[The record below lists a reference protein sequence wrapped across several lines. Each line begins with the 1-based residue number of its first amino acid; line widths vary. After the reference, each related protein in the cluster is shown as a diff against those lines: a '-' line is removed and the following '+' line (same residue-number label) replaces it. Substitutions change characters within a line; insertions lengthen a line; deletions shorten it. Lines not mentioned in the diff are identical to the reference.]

1 MSDPFRLVDVELD
14 AESLQAAS
22 ADVEQERRV
31 AIFDLL
37 EANSFRPV
45 GSHGGPY
52 VLRDGKLAVTSY
64 HDADTPLVHAGI
76 APLLV
81 ADVWEHAY
89 YLDHQNA
96 RAAYVDVFLDRL
108 ANWAAVS
115 ARLEAAMGGGHD

>member
-1 MSDPFRLVDVELD
+1 MSEPFRLVDIELD

-52 VLRDGKLAVTSY
+52 VLRLALEQGRLVFDIRTEGLAPPCKIIPSL
-64 HDADTPLVHAGI
+64 TPFPKI
-76 APLLV
+76 
-81 ADVWEHAY
+81 WK
-89 YLDHQNA
+89 DHFF
-96 RAAYVDVFLDRL
+96 V
-108 ANWAAVS
+108 
-115 ARLEAAMGGGHD
+115 